1 LRIPPRLF
9 FFCKHFGTGVLIAT
23 AFVHLLP
30 TAFESLTDPCLP
42 DFFTK
47 KYPALAGVI
56 GLMSLF
62 SLFAVEMWMHTKLPH
77 AHSHGSATGE
87 EFSGQSSTS
96 HHPPGSSQ
104 VSEFHYIE
112 PSTSNEPFTKATH
125 KQRNESFAK
134 EVQSGQSRRSSSQQA
149 TTDDS
154 QASSSEKE
162 IEFTSKQLA
171 RLSTQSNFDE
181 EKHIASEEALTRAEQ
196 RESKSFGIIDLDPDT
211 VDPAIYKK
219 MSMEI
224 TLLEGG
230 ILFHSIFVGMTV
242 SITVDGFIVLLIAI
256 LFHQVFEG
264 LGLGSR
270 IAAVPYKRG
279 SVKPWVLVF
288 AFGTTAPIGQVI
300 GLAVHGSY
308 DPQSAFAL
316 ILVGT
321 FNAM

>member
-1 LRIPPRLF
+1 
-9 FFCKHFGTGVLIAT
+9 
-23 AFVHLLP
+23 VHLLP

-87 EFSGQSSTS
+87 EFSGQPAKSN
-96 HHPPGSSQ
+96 SQ
-104 VSEFHYIE
+104 IGFSQLPKVISAE
-112 PSTSNEPFTKATH
+112 PSRLSASMAKSSPTVDAEVLNKETQAAKSSRTNETEA
-125 KQRNESFAK
+125 QNDES
-134 EVQSGQSRRSSSQQA
+134 SLHNSDR
-149 TTDDS
+149 D
-154 QASSSEKE
+154 KE
-162 IEFTSKQLA
+162 IEITSQ
-171 RLSTQSNFDE
+171 RLVRQSTQSNFDV
-181 EKHIASEEALTRAEQ
+181 EKQIASEEALTRAEQ
-196 RESKSFGIIDLDPDT
+196 RESRSFGLIDLDPDT

-224 TLLEGG
+224 MLLEGG

-242 SITVDGFIVLLIAI
+242 SITVNGFIVLLIAI

-270 IAAVPYKRG
+270 IAAVPYARG
-279 SVKPWVLVF
+279 SPKPWILVF
-288 AFGTTAPIGQVI
+288 AFGTTAPIGQAI
-300 GLAVHGSY
+300 GLAAHGSY
-308 DPQSAFAL
+308 DPTSAFAL

-321 FNAM
+321 FNAMYV